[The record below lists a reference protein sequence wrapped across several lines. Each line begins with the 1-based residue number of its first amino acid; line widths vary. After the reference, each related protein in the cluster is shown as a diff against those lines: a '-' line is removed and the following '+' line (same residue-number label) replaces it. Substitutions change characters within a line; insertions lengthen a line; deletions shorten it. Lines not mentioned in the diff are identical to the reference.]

1 QMQRVVNP
9 AADNEG
15 AATRQP
21 GDATEAVRDLECL
34 QPAASALADCI
45 AENILRR
52 LLLDELPVGPIVLV
66 ETAGQNEHLALV
78 GADRDRRRTIG
89 DVGGVGSYVDDK
101 RGKTRS
107 RYRYRSDGLPSWQQ
121 LLRGLGSRRNAGER
135 TAVVQSADL
144 GCNVLQ
150 FDRKQRP
157 NSKISGRRLGCS

>member
-1 QMQRVVNP
+1 GLRPHVRSEASCVAEHYLAVWHKRRTTPAKQMQRVVNP

-52 LLLDELPVGPIVLV
+52 LLLDELPVGPVVLV

-89 DVGGVGSYVDDK
+89 DVGGVGS
-101 RGKTRS
+101 
-107 RYRYRSDGLPSWQQ
+107 
-121 LLRGLGSRRNAGER
+121 
-135 TAVVQSADL
+135 
-144 GCNVLQ
+144 NV
-150 FDRKQRP
+150 
-157 NSKISGRRLGCS
+157 